1 MSAIDGVSSLS
12 ISHEESYNVFQDCL
26 NTTVGIINL
35 STFFVTNCLIVIPL
49 SAFAIFVIVQRF
61 LQGTSMAVT
70 HSEHFALHMS
80 VCELLSLVG
89 LIFGSCGAMADLPY
103 MGTIGVLLLYSLSC
117 VHILFDTVTC
127 VERYLAVCHPIT
139 YQNLKNAKGVQIRN
153 VTIGCTWLWSLLV
166 IALMGTVNV
175 MVIDNF
181 YITFTAMSLV
191 IVLFCSLSVL
201 FVLIRPGPGKEC
213 GFRKQVDQ
221 SKLRAFY
228 IILIILALLFT
239 RIGGSGIIS
248 AFSSELDSEARCHL
262 LLFSQWLK
270 LPNSLWVLALLL
282 SQKTQK

>member
-1 MSAIDGVSSLS
+1 MSATNGVSSLS
-12 ISHEESYNVFQDCL
+12 TSQEGIYNVFQDCL

-35 STFFVTNCLIVIPL
+35 STFLVTNGLIVIPL
-49 SAFAIFVIVQRF
+49 SAFAIFVIVRRS
-61 LQGTSMAVT
+61 LQGTSMAGS
-70 HSEHFALHMS
+70 HSEHFAVHMS

-89 LIFGSCGAMADLPY
+89 LIFGSCGAMTHLPY
-103 MGTIGVLLLYSLSC
+103 MGTIGVLILYALSC

-139 YQNLKNAKGVQIRN
+139 YRNLKNAKGVQIRN
-153 VTIGCTWLWSLLV
+153 VTIGCIWLWSLLV
-166 IALMGTVNV
+166 IVLMRTANIMVVN
-175 MVIDNF
+175 DF
-181 YITFTAMSLV
+181 YVTFTAMSLV

-201 FVLIRPGPGKEC
+201 LVLIRPGPGQEC
-213 GFRKQVDQ
+213 GFRKQMDQ

-239 RIGGSGIIS
+239 RIGGSGVIS
-248 AFSSELDSEARCHL
+248 VFSSELDSKTQCHF

-270 LPNSLWVLALLL
+270 LPNSLRVLALLL